1 MTDRT
6 SSSAANPMPIV
17 GHLHHLKPFILY
29 VWERFTSDRC
39 WRMAAG
45 LSYTSLLAIVPLSA
59 IAFSMLAAFPVFEG
73 VKGQFQ
79 GALFDNLLPQSAEAM
94 QEYFNTFISN
104 TAGLSAVG
112 IIALAATAI
121 LLLGTIEAD
130 LNAIFRVKRPRA
142 LVPRLLVFWAMIT
155 LGPLLLGASFSLST
169 YIFAATKWLGID
181 VFTGPLG
188 VLTKSVPTVIIVL
201 LLGLFYL
208 LIPNRSVSLRAACI
222 GGVSSGFLF
231 AGLRQIFGWY
241 VATFPTYQNIYGAL
255 SVVPIFL
262 VWMYLS
268 WTVVLF
274 GAVLT
279 ASLSEW
285 QSSGGAPANKA
296 LRAGPRMMVGLRI
309 LSLLFAASAE
319 GGKVTR
325 RSMLGEIGCGEDAA
339 ERVLH
344 YLQNAK
350 FIERVEAGGWVI
362 CRDLSKA
369 TLYDLYQALELGLRD
384 EDIQL
389 TKNDGADDCSNR
401 LSEQLAIL
409 KKAQYKATNI
419 RILDLLV
426 EGKFEP
432 VTIEKQAD

>member
-6 SSSAANPMPIV
+6 HLSENNPMRV
-17 GHLHHLKPFILY
+17 TGHLHRLKPFLFY
-29 VWERFTSDRC
+29 VWARFASDRC

-73 VKGQFQ
+73 VKVQFQ

-112 IIALAATAI
+112 IIALAGTAV
-121 LLLGTIEAD
+121 LLLGTIESD

-142 LVPRLLVFWAMIT
+142 MAPRLLVFWAMIT

-181 VFTGPLG
+181 VFSGPLG
-188 VLTKSVPTVIIVL
+188 LLTKSVPTVIIVI

-208 LIPNRSVSLRAACI
+208 LIPNRPVSIRAACI
-222 GGVSSGFLF
+222 GGVSSGLLF
-231 AGLRQIFGWY
+231 AGLRQVFGWY

-285 QSSGGAPANKA
+285 QSSGGKPTDGV
-296 LRAGPRMMVGLRI
+296 LHAGPRMVVGLRI
-309 LSLLFAASAE
+309 LDLLFRASAT
-319 GGKVTR
+319 GTSVTR
-325 RSMLGEIGCGEDAA
+325 RMMLGDIGCGEEAA
-339 ERVLH
+339 ERVLT
-344 YLQNAK
+344 YLRDAQ
-350 FIERVEAGGWVI
+350 FIQRVEAGGWVI
-362 CRDLSKA
+362 SRDLSQA
-369 TLYDLYQALELGLRD
+369 TLYDLYLALELGLRD
-384 EDIQL
+384 EDIEIM
-389 TKNDGADDCSNR
+389 TDGDEESWQSR
-401 LSEQLAIL
+401 LSLKLKNL
-409 KKAQYKATNI
+409 KKAQYGATNI
-419 RILDLLV
+419 LISDLLRSDN
-426 EGKFEP
+426 P
-432 VTIEKQAD
+432 VSLK